1 MAEPKPKS
9 TPLNQKAPLKA
20 DKPSG
25 EGSINNNADWAKI
38 QGDWAKQKFDKVQA
52 HADRFFMTDEE
63 LPLRSHLLLLLIVGF
78 VFVFIIWANFASLDE
93 VTKGSGKVIPSS
105 EIQVVSSLEGGIV
118 DALLVHEGQEVKAG
132 QPLVQLR
139 DVQAASDLGSN
150 KEKYLSLK
158 AKSQRLQAESEGKA
172 SPTFTDDVMKGA
184 PVSVREETQAFRATQ
199 TSLLTQTQVLE
210 QQAAQRRSEI
220 NEARTRISDLRQ
232 VISLAQ
238 QQRDMTAPLVERGS
252 APKMELLQLDRDLK
266 ERQTELNGYLTSLPR
281 AQAAANEAEG
291 RIKELKSSARAQAQT
306 DLAATMAEM
315 NALAPALNALEDRKT
330 RTELRSPVNGTIKDM
345 KVTTVGGVVQ
355 PGQPIIEVVPK
366 DDQLLVEANVRP
378 ADIAF
383 IYPKQPAVV
392 KLTAYDYSIYGGLK
406 GEVVD
411 ISADSITNEKG
422 ESFYRI
428 RVRTSQTHLVRNGQT
443 LNIIPGMVA
452 SVDILTGKKTVMEYL
467 LKPFVKTLKSSMRE
481 R

>member
-1 MAEPKPKS
+1 MAEP
-9 TPLNQKAPLKA
+9 TPLNQKTPLKA

-78 VFVFIIWANFASLDE
+78 VFVFILWANFASLDE

-105 EIQVVSSLEGGIV
+105 EIQIVSSLEGGIV
-118 DALLVHEGQEVKAG
+118 DALLVHEGEEVKAG

-139 DVQAASDLGSN
+139 DIQATSDLGSN
-150 KEKYLSLK
+150 REKYLSLK
-158 AKSQRLQAESEGKA
+158 AKSQRLQAESEGKDPKF
-172 SPTFTDDVMKGA
+172 SDDVINGA
-184 PVSVREETQAFRATQ
+184 PSSVREEMQAFRATQ
-199 TSLLTQTQVLE
+199 LSLLSQTQVLE

-220 NEARTRISDLRQ
+220 NEANTKVSDLRQ
-232 VISLAQ
+232 VISLAR
-238 QQRDMTAPLVERGS
+238 QQRDMTAPLVDRGS

-266 ERQTELNGYLTSLPR
+266 ERETELNGYLTSLPR
-281 AQAAANEAEG
+281 AKAAAGEAEG
-291 RIKELKSSARAQAQT
+291 RIKELKNSAKAQAQT
-306 DLAATMAEM
+306 ELATTMADM

-330 RTELRSPVNGTIKDM
+330 RTELRSPVNGTVKDM
-345 KVTTVGGVVQ
+345 KVMTVGGVVQ

-428 RVRTSQTHLVRNGQT
+428 RVRTSQTHLTRNGQI

-467 LKPFVKTLKSSMRE
+467 MKPFVKTLKSSMRE